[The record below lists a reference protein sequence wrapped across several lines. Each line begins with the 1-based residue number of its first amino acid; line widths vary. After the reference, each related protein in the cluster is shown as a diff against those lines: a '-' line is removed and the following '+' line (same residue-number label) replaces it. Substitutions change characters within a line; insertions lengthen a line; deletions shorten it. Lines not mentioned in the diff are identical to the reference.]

1 MHEFNPNHYSL
12 LGERMWHG
20 LFEKAGFELL
30 NSYNY
35 NIDVEVPVGKVNEK
49 SYIFVL
55 KRSQIPVREIFK
67 TKYGIDVQ
75 G

>member
-1 MHEFNPNHYSL
+1 MHMYGLKYLAQTINV
-12 LGERMWHG
+12 

-30 NSYNY
+30 NNYVYNV
-35 NIDVEVPVGKVNEK
+35 DVEVPAGKVNEK

-55 KRSQIPVREIFK
+55 KRSQTPVKEIFK
-67 TKYGIDVQ
+67 TKYGIEVQ

>member
-1 MHEFNPNHYSL
+1 
-12 LGERMWHG
+12 MWQG

-30 NSYNY
+30 NNY
-35 NIDVEVPVGKVNEK
+35 VYDIDVEVPAGKVNEK

-55 KRSQIPVREIFK
+55 KRSQTPVKEIFK
-67 TKYGIDVQ
+67 TKYGIEVQ